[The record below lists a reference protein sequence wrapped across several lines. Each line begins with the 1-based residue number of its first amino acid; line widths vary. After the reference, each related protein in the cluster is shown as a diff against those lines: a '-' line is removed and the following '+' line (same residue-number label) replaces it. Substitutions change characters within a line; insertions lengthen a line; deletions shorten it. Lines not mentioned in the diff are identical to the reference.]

1 MVTKQYYS
9 ISEVEQLLKIPSS
22 TLRFWETKIDKFTP
36 KRSKGSTRQY
46 SNDDLE
52 TIKQIKYLTEE
63 KHLSLEGVNEQL
75 NKKNNDTAD
84 IIKLINRLEKI
95 KKNLKDILFELKDK
109 DTFTEEF
116 TILENGS
123 NNGVSDNTTNNTES
137 NTTNNTEK

>member
-9 ISEVEQLLKIPSS
+9 ISEVEQMLKIPSS
-22 TLRFWETKIDKFTP
+22 TLRFWETKIDKFNP

-46 SNDDLE
+46 SNDDIE
-52 TIKQIKYLTEE
+52 IIKQIQFLTEE

-75 NKKNNDTAD
+75 NKKNNDTSD
-84 IIKLINRLEKI
+84 TLKLINRLEKV

-116 TILENGS
+116 TIQENDS
-123 NNGVSDNTTNNTES
+123 NGDISDNII
-137 NTTNNTEK
+137 NNTEK